1 MLEYS
6 SSDSFARVRESAFW
20 LRAMEQALK
29 QYGVSLGSSSQLAP
43 WITLPVGQPQFVDQ
57 ALCSHGWS
65 EALKVSEDP
74 HFALRM
80 HRVFVPT
87 PFATLALAAAASEHI
102 EAALS
107 LLTRF
112 FSLFSIQLKLMSEPD
127 DEGIAL
133 TLRPIGSP
141 HQQHVEAVI
150 GYLARYFN
158 RLDLDDLGLVRKLQ
172 LVRADEDPEGQRRL
186 FSRNTV
192 EFGDDYRLVLDRR
205 LMHKP
210 LATSSPFILPRLIET
225 LEAMQAVLPS
235 HALSEQVKRRIH
247 LLLGSGDIS
256 AERVAAPLNISPRH
270 LRRKLSQE
278 GTSYEQLADDV
289 RREAALRMISDGQLS
304 LTSIAY
310 ELGFLDP
317 SSFTRAF
324 RRWTSMSPTAYRRE
338 LNRSEENP

>member
-1 MLEYS
+1 MLEHS

-29 QYGVSLGSSSQLAP
+29 QYGVSLGDSCRLAP
-43 WITLPVGQPQFVDQ
+43 WISLPVGQPQFVDQ
-57 ALCSHGWS
+57 ELCSHGWS
-65 EALKVSEDP
+65 EALRVSEDP

-87 PFATLALAAAASEHI
+87 PFTTLALAAAASENI
-102 EAALS
+102 EAALA

-112 FSLFSIQLKLMSEPD
+112 FSIFSIQLKLVCVPD
-127 DEGIAL
+127 ENGVAL
-133 TLRPIGSP
+133 TLLPIGNP
-141 HQQHVEAVI
+141 HQQHIEAVI

-158 RLDLDDLGLVRKLQ
+158 RLDLDDQGLVRSLQ
-172 LVRADEDPEGQRRL
+172 LVRGEEDPDGQRRL
-186 FSRNTV
+186 FARNNV
-192 EFGDDYRLVLDRR
+192 EFGDRYALVLDRR

-210 LATSSPFILPRLIET
+210 LATSSPFILPKLVEI
-225 LEAMQAVLPS
+225 LEAMQAVIPS
-235 HALSEQVKRRIH
+235 QDLSEQVKRRIH

-289 RREAALRMISDGQLS
+289 RREAAIRMISDGQLS

-324 RRWTSMSPTAYRRE
+324 RRWTNMSPTAYRRE
-338 LNRSEENP
+338 LGRTNKGD